1 MRRLIAILAAAA
13 TFVLTLASCG
23 GSDGSTSGSSSP
35 AVSNS
40 PTTTSSPSWPKPTNA
55 ALPKAMVDQLQAQL
69 TSYIAEKKLVGVTA
83 SVVTRDGMWAGA
95 AGVDGAGKTLSPD
108 SAMVIASTTKTFTAA
123 EILLLSAQG
132 KINLDAPVTDY
143 VSLPFDA
150 QGATVRQLA
159 TMTSG
164 FPDLPEATIR
174 PKVSADLTKE
184 WKCTDV
190 VALVD
195 PKAARKGSLGGAAA
209 YNGLNYYVLGMVI
222 EKVTSKPLADAIRT
236 DLLVPAGVT
245 RVWTQTG
252 DKPEKPSAPLAMPVD
267 DTTNPVVDATSGY
280 LPSAAAATSSCA
292 GAGMAADA
300 PSLARWGYL
309 LYGGYVID
317 NSLVK
322 TMTTPNPMGGD
333 NSYGFGTMIDSD
345 NGDPLW
351 GHAGNYTQYT
361 SILLVWPK
369 TSTVVSV
376 LVPMTG
382 GTDNDVRGD
391 LAFQLKQTATASN

>member
-1 MRRLIAILAAAA
+1 MRRFVLVAGLA

-35 AVSNS
+35 VKSNA
-40 PTTTSSPSWPKPTNA
+40 PTPTSSPSWPKPTNA
-55 ALPKAMVDQLQAQL
+55 ALPKATVDKLQAQL
-69 TSYIAEKKLVGVTA
+69 ASYITEKKLVGVTA
-83 SVVTRDGMWAGA
+83 AVVTRDGTWAGA
-95 AGVDGAGKTLSPD
+95 AGVDGAGKTLRPD
-108 SAMVIASTTKTFTAA
+108 SAMAIASTTKTFTAA

-150 QGATVRQLA
+150 KGATVRQLA

-195 PKAARKGSLGGAAA
+195 PKAARKGTLGGAAA
-209 YNGLNYYVLGMVI
+209 YNGLNYYALGMVI
-222 EKVTSKPLADAIRT
+222 EKITSRPLADAFRT
-236 DLLVPAGVT
+236 DLLMPADVT
-245 RVWTQTG
+245 RVWTMTG
-252 DKPEKPSAPLAMPVD
+252 DKPEKPLVPLAMPVD
-267 DTTNPVVDATSGY
+267 DPTNPVVDAASGY

-309 LYGGYVID
+309 LYGGHVID
-317 NSLVK
+317 SSLVK
-322 TMTTPNPMGGD
+322 TMTTPNPKGGD
-333 NSYGFGTMIDSD
+333 NNYGFGTMIADD

-351 GHAGNYTQYT
+351 GHAGNYIQYT
-361 SILLVWPK
+361 SIVLVWPK
-369 TSTVVSV
+369 TSTAVSV

-382 GTDNDVRGD
+382 GPDNDVRGD
-391 LAFQLKQTATASN
+391 LAFQLKQTAQASS